1 MKNVSILLLCCI
13 LLSLLFQLKKI
24 AGFELTLIHD
34 ADTRGGIFEHDGDGD
49 LCEMTD
55 LNSTE
60 AKIVET
66 ANTGA
71 TKCAGGAS
79 FRHTFFQNVRK
90 NKTYP
95 NPVIISKTKVFFG
108 SELYSAL
115 SSTLNQT
122 HAATHIAKYYTGPC
136 FYDALS
142 IDNLEGI

>member
-1 MKNVSILLLCCI
+1 MSGRVNKYSIFGKIINIRMNVNILLLCCI
-13 LLSLLFQLKKI
+13 LSLLFQLKKI
-24 AGFELTLIHD
+24 VAGFELTLIHD

-49 LCEMTD
+49 LCEMTN

-90 NKTYP
+90 NKSGGMHLRHVWT
-95 NPVIISKTKVFFG
+95 NIMKELVINRCIF
-108 SELYSAL
+108 
-115 SSTLNQT
+115 
-122 HAATHIAKYYTGPC
+122 
-136 FYDALS
+136 
-142 IDNLEGI
+142 

>member
-24 AGFELTLIHD
+24 VAGFELTLIHD

-79 FRHTFFQNVRK
+79 FRHTFFRM
-90 NKTYP
+90 
-95 NPVIISKTKVFFG
+95 
-108 SELYSAL
+108 
-115 SSTLNQT
+115 
-122 HAATHIAKYYTGPC
+122 
-136 FYDALS
+136 
-142 IDNLEGI
+142 